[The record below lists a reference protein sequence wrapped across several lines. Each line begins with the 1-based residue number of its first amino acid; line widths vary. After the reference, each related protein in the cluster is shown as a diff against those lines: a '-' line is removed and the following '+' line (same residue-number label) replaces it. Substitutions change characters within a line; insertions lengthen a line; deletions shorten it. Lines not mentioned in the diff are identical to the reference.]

1 MHITQNIEPSPSAI
15 PGIRHSTLAGSAQG
29 LKHLSVWDQVLEP
42 GSATPPH
49 RHDCEE
55 VVLCSAGRGVIVLEA
70 LGERGRESGG
80 RLTRTE
86 QFAAGNTIC
95 IPRNAVHQILNT
107 GDEPLRLVAL
117 FSATPVVPYLPDGSR
132 IELPWMS

>member
-1 MHITQNIEPSPSAI
+1 MLITQNIEPSPSAI
-15 PGIRHSTLAGSAQG
+15 PGVRHSTLAGSAQG
-29 LKHLSVWDQVLEP
+29 LQYLSVWDQVLEP
-42 GSATPPH
+42 GAATPPH

-55 VVLCSAGRGVIVLEA
+55 VVLCSAGRGLIILEVP
-70 LGERGRESGG
+70 GEGG
-80 RLTRTE
+80 SRLTRTE
-86 QFAAGNTIC
+86 QFAAGTTIC

-107 GDEPLRLVAL
+107 GDAPLRLVAL